1 MQGCV
6 SLLTALHARSR
17 QVASEVSGADVSVF
31 PDCVSH
37 QCKVH
42 LRVGVQAC
50 VSLLTALHA
59 RSRKVASEGSGADV
73 SVFPDGTPCMH
84 RQFPDDLSKRTGRGQ
99 CGAVA

>member
-1 MQGCV
+1 MQVCV

-17 QVASEVSGADVSVF
+17 KVASEGSGADVSVF

-59 RSRKVASEGSGADV
+59 RSRKVASEGSQAV
-73 SVFPDGTPCMH
+73 SRRFIKKSWPRSVW
-84 RQFPDDLSKRTGRGQ
+84 R
-99 CGAVA
+99 GAVVVVELL